1 MSFSHLLI
9 ETDIIPGPV
18 GVLDTSPH
26 SHVCILYVCVL
37 AGGDSSFSSL
47 RQVVLYVCTDRYS
60 VKYSKWILCSSLKC
74 SLYAAFSSTESVCEL

>member
-1 MSFSHLLI
+1 MNLSFSHLLI
-9 ETDIIPGPV
+9 ETDIILGPV

-47 RQVVLYVCTDRYS
+47 RQLSYM
-60 VKYSKWILCSSLKC
+60 
-74 SLYAAFSSTESVCEL
+74 YALTGIQLSTLSGSCAHL